1 MVARGGALVGVS
13 RPPGE
18 RGGGGG
24 LLASVVRR
32 ERVRAAQRRPGRHLP
47 GSGAG
52 APATLSFYPCWWA
65 DPLPMV
71 RRGPSRSDRYEHQQ
85 RNVPWQ
91 QPPPRVGK
99 ARSTTARAR
108 CPPPPASR
116 AASPRHLVSL
126 TARARERKSTRRH
139 SSH

>member
-71 RRGPSRSDRYEHQQ
+71 RRGPSRSDRYEHKQ
-85 RNVPWQ
+85 RNVTCQ

-99 ARSTTARAR
+99 ARSTTARAGIA
-108 CPPPPASR
+108 PPPTP
-116 AASPRHLVSL
+116 
-126 TARARERKSTRRH
+126 RARSTRHPAYETAKAR
-139 SSH
+139 